1 MLDYTV
7 TINSVDFTSAIER
20 DSYKTTKT
28 PVYSKAVTTMD
39 GVSHVVKLRN
49 KNKVSFELNPQIATN
64 MGTLCAALLT
74 EPCSVYFYSLQS
86 QAYETSN
93 MVLEKQ
99 TAQYLS
105 RCLAGGLKWSQVER
119 IELTEL

>member
-7 TINSVDFTSAIER
+7 TINSVDFTSYIER
-20 DSYKTTKT
+20 DSYKTAKT
-28 PVYSKAVTTMD
+28 PVYSESVMTLD
-39 GVSHVVKLRN
+39 GVTHVVKLRN
-49 KNKVSFELNPQIATN
+49 KNEVYFELNPQNATN

-74 EPCSVYFYSLQS
+74 IPCSVYFFSLQS
-86 QAYETSN
+86 QAYETAN
-93 MVLEKQ
+93 MVLDKQ

-105 RCLAGGLKWSQVER
+105 RCLAGGLKWNQVER